1 MIEKKNGTSLARWR
15 NSESAPR
22 TFSTLFGA
30 LLGLSLLKFGNPVV
44 LEKFIT
50 PPQNYYDWL
59 ISAWPISIGYWLLAA
74 VAAMGLLIARWE
86 ISVSRWLLTL
96 PLIWLGWQFISATQT
111 VDEQLTRATLVQFTA
126 CAMCFY
132 LGYFALG
139 RVKVHRPFWIGVLGA
154 FIIILASGFQQH
166 FGGLAESRQYFF
178 AYIYPHLKTIPPEY
192 MKKMSSD
199 RIFSTLFY
207 PNSLAGALLLLLPPA
222 LVVLWRA
229 SKNQPAAIQW
239 AVVGIIGVASLTCLY
254 WSGSKGGWL
263 LMLLVGLIAL
273 LRLPF
278 QFRYKTTLLVVVFV
292 IGLTGFAVK
301 YSGYFK
307 KGATSVNA
315 RFDCWRAALQIVEN
329 KPLLGT
335 GPGTFGVTYAKIKHP
350 EAEMA
355 RLAHNDYLQ
364 QASDS
369 GLLGFIAFS
378 SFIIWALAGS
388 WLKLGATGDAELFA
402 VWLGLFGWSLQET
415 FEFGLYT
422 PALGWTAFGLL
433 GWLLKRSR
441 NGFDKTAEAS

>member
-1 MIEKKNGTSLARWR
+1 MI
-15 NSESAPR
+15 
-22 TFSTLFGA
+22 
-30 LLGLSLLKFGNPVV
+30 
-44 LEKFIT
+44 LEKFVT
-50 PPQNYYDWL
+50 PPQNFYDWL
-59 ISAWPISIGYWLLAA
+59 ISSWPVTVCYWLLAPVA
-74 VAAMGLLIARWE
+74 VIGLLVARWE
-86 ISVSRWLLTL
+86 IVAPGCLLTL

-111 VDEQLTRATLVQFTA
+111 VDAQLTEATLAQFCA
-126 CAMCFY
+126 CAICFY

-139 RVKVHRPFWIGVLGA
+139 RLKVHQSFWIGIMGA

-178 AYIYPHLKTIPPEY
+178 TYIYPQLKTIPPEY

-207 PNSLAGALLLLLPPA
+207 PNALAGALLLLLPPV
-222 LVVLWRA
+222 LVVLWRVN
-229 SKNQPAAIQW
+229 KNQPRAIRW
-239 AVVGIIGVASLTCLY
+239 AVVGIIGAASLACLY

-263 LMLLVGLIAL
+263 LMLLIGLVAL

-278 QFRYKTTLLVVVFV
+278 RFRYKIILFIAVFALG
-292 IGLTGFAVK
+292 ITGFAVK
-301 YSGYFK
+301 YSDYFK

-335 GPGTFGVTYAKIKHP
+335 GPGTFGVTYAKIKRP

-369 GLLGFIAFS
+369 GLLGFIALS
-378 SFIIWALAGS
+378 TFIIWALAWS
-388 WLKLGATGDAELFA
+388 WFKLGATGDAELFA
-402 VWLGLFGWSLQET
+402 FWLGLFGWSLQEI

-433 GWLLKRSR
+433 GWLLKRST
-441 NGFDKTAEAS
+441 NGFDKTAVAS

>member
-1 MIEKKNGTSLARWR
+1 VKNILARWR
-15 NSESAPR
+15 NSEFPPR
-22 TFSTLFGA
+22 TFSTIFGA

-44 LEKFIT
+44 LEKFVAS
-50 PPQNYYDWL
+50 PQNFYDWL
-59 ISAWPISIGYWLLAA
+59 ISSWPVTIGYWLLVPVA
-74 VAAMGLLIARWE
+74 VIGLLVVRWE
-86 ISVSRWLLTL
+86 ISSPGWLLTL
-96 PLIWLGWQFISATQT
+96 PLIWLGWQFISAEQT
-111 VDEQLTRATLVQFTA
+111 VDEQLSQATLAQFTA
-126 CAMCFY
+126 CTMCFY

-139 RVKVHRPFWIGVLGA
+139 RVNVRRQFWIGVLGA

-178 AYIYPHLKTIPPEY
+178 AYIYPQLKTIPPEY
-192 MKKMSSD
+192 MKKMSSS

-207 PNSLAGALLLLLPPA
+207 PNALAGALLLLLPPA
-222 LVVLWRA
+222 LVVFWRA
-229 SKNQPAAIQW
+229 GKNQPAAVRWIM
-239 AVVGIIGVASLTCLY
+239 VGIIGAASLACLY

-263 LMLLVGLIAL
+263 LMLLIGLIAL

-278 QFRYKTTLLVVVFV
+278 QFRYKITLLIVVFT
-292 IGLTGFAVK
+292 IGLTGFAIK

-307 KGATSVNA
+307 SGATSMNA

-335 GPGTFGVTYAKIKHP
+335 GPGTFGVTYAKIKRP

-369 GLLGFIAFS
+369 GLPGFVAFS
-378 SFIIWALAGS
+378 SFMIWALAWS
-388 WLKLGATGDAELFA
+388 WLKLGSTEDAELFA
-402 VWLGLFGWSLQET
+402 VWLGLFGWSLQEI

-433 GWLLKRSR
+433 GWLLKRST
-441 NGFDKTAEAS
+441 NGFDKTTEAS

>member
-1 MIEKKNGTSLARWR
+1 VKITFSRWR
-15 NSESAPR
+15 NSEFAPR

-44 LEKFIT
+44 LEKFVA
-50 PPQNYYDWL
+50 PPQNFYDWL
-59 ISAWPISIGYWLLAA
+59 ISSWPGTIGYWLLAPVA
-74 VAAMGLLIARWE
+74 VIGLLVARWE
-86 ISVSRWLLTL
+86 ISSPRWLLTL

-111 VDEQLTRATLVQFTA
+111 IDEQLTQATLAQFTA
-126 CAMCFY
+126 CAIYFY

-139 RVKVHRPFWIGVLGA
+139 RVKVRQPFWIGVLGA
-154 FIIILASGFQQH
+154 FIVILASGFQQH
-166 FGGLAESRQYFF
+166 FGGLVESRQYFF
-178 AYIYPHLKTIPPEY
+178 TYIYPQLKTIPPEY
-192 MKKMSSD
+192 VKKMSSD

-207 PNSLAGALLLLLPPA
+207 PNALAGALLLLLPSV

-229 SKNQPAAIQW
+229 GKNQPT
-239 AVVGIIGVASLTCLY
+239 AVRWILVGIMGAASLACLY

-263 LMLLVGLIAL
+263 LMLLIGLIAL

-278 QFRYKTTLLVVVFV
+278 QFRYKITLLIVVFT
-292 IGLTGFAVK
+292 IGLTGFALK

-307 KGATSVNA
+307 SGATSINA

-335 GPGTFGVTYAKIKHP
+335 GPGTFGVTYAKIKRP

-369 GLLGFIAFS
+369 GLLGFVALS
-378 SFIIWALAGS
+378 SFIIWALSWS
-388 WLKLGATGDAELFA
+388 WLKLKATMDAELFA
-402 VWLGLFGWSLQET
+402 VWLGLFGWSIQEI

-441 NGFDKTAEAS
+441 NGFDKIVEGS

>member
-1 MIEKKNGTSLARWR
+1 MKITFARWR
-15 NSESAPR
+15 NSEFAPR

-44 LEKFIT
+44 LEKFVA
-50 PPQNYYDWL
+50 PPQNFYDWL
-59 ISAWPISIGYWLLAA
+59 ISSWPVIVCYWLLAP
-74 VAAMGLLIARWE
+74 VVVIGLFVARWE
-86 ISVSRWLLTL
+86 ISAPGWLLAL

-111 VDEQLTRATLVQFTA
+111 VDAQLTEATLAQFTA
-126 CAMCFY
+126 CAVCFY

-139 RVKVHRPFWIGVLGA
+139 RLKVRQPFWIGILGA
-154 FIIILASGFQQH
+154 FIIILVSGFQQH
-166 FGGLAESRQYFF
+166 FGGLAESHQYFF
-178 AYIYPHLKTIPPEY
+178 TYIYPQLKTIPPEY

-207 PNSLAGALLLLLPPA
+207 PNALAGALLLLLPLV

-229 SKNQPAAIQW
+229 SKNQPRAICW
-239 AVVGIIGVASLTCLY
+239 AVVGIIGAASLACLY

-263 LMLLVGLIAL
+263 LMLLIGLVAL

-278 QFRYKTTLLVVVFV
+278 RFRYKIALFIAVFA
-292 IGLTGFAVK
+292 IGITGFSVK
-301 YSGYFK
+301 YSNYFK

-315 RFDCWRAALQIVEN
+315 RFDCWRAALQTVEN

-335 GPGTFGVTYAKIKHP
+335 GPGTFSVTYAKIKRP

-369 GLLGFIAFS
+369 GLLGFIALS
-378 SFIIWALAGS
+378 TFIIWALAWS
-388 WLKLGATGDAELFA
+388 WIKLGAAGDAELFA
-402 VWLGLFGWSLQET
+402 LWLGLFGWSLQEI

-433 GWLLKRSR
+433 GWLLKRST
-441 NGFDKTAEAS
+441 NGFDKTAVAS

>member
-1 MIEKKNGTSLARWR
+1 VKNTFACWR
-15 NSESAPR
+15 NSEFAPR

-44 LEKFIT
+44 LEKFVA
-50 PPQNYYDWL
+50 PPQNFYDWL
-59 ISAWPISIGYWLLAA
+59 ISSWPVTIGYWLLLPVA
-74 VAAMGLLIARWE
+74 VIGLLVARWE
-86 ISVSRWLLTL
+86 ISAPGWLLAL

-111 VDEQLTRATLVQFTA
+111 VDVQLTQATLAQFTA

-139 RVKVHRPFWIGVLGA
+139 RVNARRQFWIGILGA

-166 FGGLAESRQYFF
+166 FGGLAESRQFF
-178 AYIYPHLKTIPPEY
+178 FTYVYPQLKTIPPEY
-192 MKKMSSD
+192 MRKMSSD

-207 PNSLAGALLLLLPPA
+207 PNALAGALLLLSPSA
-222 LVVLWRA
+222 LVVLWRVG
-229 SKNQPAAIQW
+229 KNQPGAIRW
-239 AVVGIIGVASLTCLY
+239 AVVGIVGAASLACLY

-263 LMLLVGLIAL
+263 LMLLMGLIVL
-273 LRLPF
+273 LRLRF
-278 QFRYKTTLLVVVFV
+278 RFRYKITLLVAMFA
-292 IGLTGFAVK
+292 IGVTGFAVK
-301 YSGYFK
+301 YSDYFK

-335 GPGTFGVTYAKIKHP
+335 GPGTFGVTYAKIKRP

-369 GLLGFIAFS
+369 GLLGFVAFS
-378 SFIIWALAGS
+378 SLMIWALAWS
-388 WLKLGATGDAELFA
+388 WLKLRATVDAELFA
-402 VWLGLFGWSLQET
+402 VWLGLFGWSLQEI

-422 PALGWTAFGLL
+422 PAFGWTAFGLL

-441 NGFDKTAEAS
+441 NGFDKTVEAS